1 MKMTSMIGE
10 ATKYDK
16 KQAVERKKVKSWLKS
31 ISAFANTEGGVL
43 VFGVDDNDEIIGLQD
58 AKADSEFISQKIK
71 ERISSFPNVNLRF
84 EQSEDGKTILFVE
97 VPQGKETPYYYI
109 GDNTTEA
116 YIRIG
121 NESVLAGA
129 TELKRLVMRGQ
140 NVTYDSVMS
149 QYKFEDYSFSK
160 LRERYK
166 SWTGKSLEEKV
177 FESFNIKTGEGY
189 LTNAGALLADDSPI
203 WWSRLFCTRWNGLT
217 KSSGR
222 IDAFDSGEY
231 SGSLIV
237 LLDDGMRFV
246 MRNMKKMW
254 RKTATSRVEMPEY
267 SKRSVFEALVNAFV
281 HRDYMVMGSE
291 VHVDMFDDR
300 IVIYSPGGMADG
312 KPIQD
317 RDIASIPSIRRNPVL
332 ADIFDR
338 LGLMERQGS
347 GLGKIR
353 EGYKLMANF
362 RPGKEPVFISSHSE
376 FMVIFPNLN
385 YKLSQDDTLNGAL
398 NGTLNG
404 ALNGTLNGA
413 LNDNEKNVLAYLKL
427 HERATQEQLGKE
439 FDISRRTVQRI
450 TKKLQDMAV
459 LVRVGSRNNGYWMV
473 TCDE

>member
-43 VFGVDDNDEIIGLQD
+43 VFGVDDHDEIIGLQD

-109 GDNTTEA
+109 GYNTTEA

-140 NVTYDSVMS
+140 NVTYDFVMS

-177 FESFNIKTGEGY
+177 FESFNIKTSEGY

-222 IDAFDSGEY
+222 IDAF
-231 SGSLIV
+231 
-237 LLDDGMRFV
+237 
-246 MRNMKKMW
+246 
-254 RKTATSRVEMPEY
+254 
-267 SKRSVFEALVNAFV
+267 V

-300 IVIYSPGGMADG
+300 MVIYSPGGMADG

-404 ALNGTLNGA
+404 ALN
-413 LNDNEKNVLAYLKL
+413 DNEKNVLAYLKL